1 VGKTENT
8 QNQKLSRTPVDLEAE
23 RILLGSVIM
32 GSEHT
37 AELFELLTEEDF
49 FDSRHRIIFRALKKL
64 WQDAKPVDLAF
75 LEGTITDA
83 KEVES
88 AGGIGYIASLI
99 DGIFMKMR
107 VDTYAARIRT
117 KRIMRMLVIASSK
130 IETDAY
136 EADALG
142 TPASK
147 VIDGAIELFS
157 NIAKLAESED
167 RGKTNLDAAV
177 SLLSDLWEK
186 KFIKIN
192 TGISEVDNRCGG
204 FRSGEIGIIT
214 AETGVGKTFFAL
226 QIGRTACNAGHHM
239 LYCSGEMLAE
249 HLMARVLCSDSRVEY
264 GKIRHPE
271 SLTDRDTTELVDSTG
286 RQCKTCRILDGELS
300 LARIRLAARTMAS
313 KNEIG
318 GIIVDYDELVE
329 VHGKDEWE
337 QQRILVRSLKA
348 LAMELKI
355 PVLIVSQLR
364 KSLDAKDREH
374 PTLQRLYGSGAKS
387 KHASIILYVDR
398 PYVQDLTGEETE
410 ARVFILKSRDGRMG
424 MTECRFN
431 IRTFRFEPGEATP
444 SKAVKNLP
452 YKDPL

>member
-1 VGKTENT
+1 MGKTEDFK
-8 QNQKLSRTPVDLEAE
+8 NQTLGPRQPIDIDAE
-23 RILLGSVIM
+23 RILLGSIIM
-32 GSEHT
+32 GNERT
-37 AELFELLTEEDF
+37 AELMELLTEEDF
-49 FDSRHRIIFRALKKL
+49 FDARHRVIFRSLKKL

-75 LEGTITDA
+75 LEGTISAA
-83 KEVES
+83 KEVDEV
-88 AGGIGYIASLI
+88 GGIPYLASLV

-107 VDTYAARIRT
+107 VDSYAQRVRT
-117 KRIMRMLVIASSK
+117 KRVMRLLIIASSK

-136 EADALG
+136 EADASG
-142 TPASK
+142 APASQ

-157 NIAKLAESED
+157 QIAKLTESED
-167 RGKTNLDAAV
+167 RGQTNRDAAI

-192 TGISEVDNRCGG
+192 TGIGEVDERCGG

-226 QIGRTACNAGHHM
+226 QIGRTACESGHHV

-264 GKIRHPE
+264 SKIRHPE
-271 SLTDRDTTELVDSTG
+271 FLSDHDTTELVEATG

-300 LARIRLAARTMAS
+300 LARIRLAARTMGS
-313 KNEIG
+313 KNELG

-329 VHGKDEWE
+329 VQGKDEWD
-337 QQRILVRSLKA
+337 QQRILIRSLKA
-348 LAMELKI
+348 LAMELRI
-355 PVLIVSQLR
+355 PVIIVSQLR

-387 KHASIILYVDR
+387 KHANIILYVDR

-431 IRTFRFEPGEATP
+431 IRTFRFEPGEAP
-444 SKAVKNLP
+444 RAVKPLP
-452 YKDPL
+452 YKDQ